1 MRERAAGRII
11 EMSDDFQEIE
21 RTVGDVCHS

>member
-11 EMSDDFQEIE
+11 EMSDDFKEIE
-21 RTVGDVCHS
+21 RTVAELCHS